1 MRQQSVIATL
11 LTALV
16 AVSLF
21 ASPQEASEEAAIK
34 ALIQTAYVDG
44 LQNLGDLEKTR
55 AGFHPDFVLLGLRDG
70 QLTKLPIADWIA
82 AAEKRKASGQKPPV
96 TTCSFITVD
105 VTGSAAVVEL
115 ELAQNGKRI
124 FTDYLSL
131 YKFPDGWKIVGKI
144 YHRHTS

>member
-11 LTALV
+11 LAALV

-44 LQNLGDLEKTR
+44 LQNLEDLEKTR

-82 AAEKRKASGQKPPV
+82 SAEKRKASGQKPPV
-96 TTCSFITVD
+96 TSCSFITVD
-105 VTGSAAVVEL
+105 VTGNAAAVEL

-144 YHRHTS
+144 YYRHTS